1 MDVIKGHGHANQW
14 LGPSIAVRGQQGQSS
29 SRFFDATLAMRGWPS
44 IGEADSLAVS
54 ESPFQKT
61 STATRVHFYCS
72 PLGLL
77 GWRSGSVINRTGLAS
92 RSIDPTDVFG
102 MIRRR
107 FCVNS
112 GVMIT
117 SPSRL
122 IIK

>member
-72 PLGLL
+72 SKPL
-77 GWRSGSVINRTGLAS
+77 S
-92 RSIDPTDVFG
+92 RRGYVG
-102 MIRRR
+102 
-107 FCVNS
+107 VN
-112 GVMIT
+112 GT
-117 SPSRL
+117 EKWSRL
-122 IIK
+122 AMRNDHAVC